1 MTPVP
6 AYSSRTIAS
15 YETEAE
21 HYDTLIAAAPSAP
34 VETALCALLANTEPG
49 AQVLEIG
56 SGSGRDAD
64 YLEAHGLR
72 VHRTDATEAFIR
84 LQAGRG
90 KHVDPLNVISDP
102 LGGPYDA
109 VMALCVLIHVDRADT
124 GRVLDKIA
132 TALRPGGSWLIS
144 LREGTGELTD
154 DEYHMTYWQREEF
167 VAHLAAA
174 GLIVEWEYRHT
185 GRHDQTWLTFLGK
198 TASQPDRSA

>member
-6 AYSSRTIAS
+6 AYSSLTIAS

-21 HYDTLIAAAPSAP
+21 HYDTLVGAVPSAAI
-34 VETALCALLANTEPG
+34 EAALSALLANTEPG
-49 AQVLEIG
+49 ARVLEIG
-56 SGSGRDAD
+56 SGPGREAD
-64 YLEAHGLR
+64 YLEAHGSR
-72 VHRTDATEAFIR
+72 VRRTDATEAFIR

-90 KHVDPLNVISDP
+90 KHVEPLNAITDP

-109 VMALCVLIHVDRADT
+109 VMALCVLIHVNRADT
-124 GRVLDKIA
+124 GRVLGKIA

-144 LREGTGELTD
+144 VREGTGELTD

-174 GLIVEWEYRHT
+174 GLVVQWEYRHT
-185 GRHDQTWLTFLGK
+185 DGDDDTWLTFLG
-198 TASQPDRSA
+198 AAA